1 MREEMKTIVKHAF
14 REQTLKLRYK
24 KGLTQAKMAEQ
35 LEMSERAYA
44 DIEAGRFTCGT
55 LTAILLL
62 LQMED
67 REEFLQELDEDFK
80 KLYNME
86 DVTLWTK

>member
-1 MREEMKTIVKHAF
+1 MRNQMEAIVKHAF
-14 REQTLKLRYK
+14 REQALKLRYR
-24 KGLTQAKMAEQ
+24 KGLTQAKMAEL
-35 LEMSERAYA
+35 LEMSDRSYA

-86 DVTLWTK
+86 DATLWTK